1 MRCIYT
7 WTGLQAWL
15 TIAAFVIFS
24 AVFCVWDKFSRG
36 SAVNIGFD
44 SGSAVADIIINFVCS
59 IMARLSIVTNTY
71 NNMNYLLLLFK
82 S

>member
-1 MRCIYT
+1 MYIYT
-7 WTGLQAWL
+7 WTRLQAWL
-15 TIAAFVIFS
+15 TVAAFVIFS

-44 SGSAVADIIINFVCS
+44 SGSAVADIINIFRS

>member
-1 MRCIYT
+1 MFFLELGRELLI
-7 WTGLQAWL
+7 LL
-15 TIAAFVIFS
+15 N
-24 AVFCVWDKFSRG
+24 KFSRG

-44 SGSAVADIIINFVCS
+44 SGSGVADIINIFRS

-71 NNMNYLLLLFK
+71 NNMNYLALLK